1 MTTDDQIRW
10 YVMRA
15 YKAEKKAEEVLAAAG
30 IEHYV
35 PKTYALR
42 IYHGVKSKH
51 LVPAIP
57 SMVFVHASRDRI
69 VEFKQ
74 AGGNFLQ
81 FVTWKQ
87 GNESVPLVVPDRQM
101 EDFIRVSGQYELNT
115 VYLRPDEVDLA
126 KGTKVRILGGLL
138 DGVEGVFLRVKG
150 KRDKRLVVW
159 VERVI
164 ATAVDISP
172 ELIQVIE

>member
-1 MTTDDQIRW
+1 
-10 YVMRA
+10 MRA
-15 YKAEKKAEEVLAAAG
+15 YKAEKKAEETLSAAG

-42 IYHGVKSKH
+42 VYHGVKRRH

-57 SMVFVHASRDRI
+57 SLVFVHASHDQL
-69 VEFKQ
+69 VDFKR
-74 AGGNFLQ
+74 GHNFLQ
-81 FVTWKQ
+81 FIT
-87 GNESVPLVVPDRQM
+87 GGRGADNEPMVVPDRQM
-101 EDFIRVSGQYELNT
+101 ADFIKVSNQYEVEK
-115 VYLRPDEVDLA
+115 VYLKPEEVDLA
-126 KGTKVRILGGLL
+126 KGTRVRILGGPF
-138 DGVEGVFLRVKG
+138 DGVEGLFLRVKG

-172 ELIQVIE
+172 DLIQVIE